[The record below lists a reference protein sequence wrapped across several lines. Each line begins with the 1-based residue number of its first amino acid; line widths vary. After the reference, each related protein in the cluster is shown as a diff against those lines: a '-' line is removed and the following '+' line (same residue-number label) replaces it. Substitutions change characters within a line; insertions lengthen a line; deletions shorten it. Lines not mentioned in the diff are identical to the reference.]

1 MSSKI
6 EKIAQ
11 LSMKLGTKH
20 LSDYGSIKSRHDFTQ
35 RQLMAC
41 LILKAYLKA
50 TYRGVVDLL
59 EGHSGLRK
67 VLGMEDKLPHYTTL
81 QKFGARPKVL
91 EVAEAM
97 LAQLGAASLR
107 QEGPQSAVAMDAT
120 GLETTNASAHFVS
133 RAGRQRRKF
142 KKLSI
147 AIVCGA
153 LLPLAMVID
162 WGPGNDK
169 TQAFDL
175 LTKTFEAAETAAAL
189 PQRLYADAGYDADW
203 IHGVC
208 REVWDVKSWIK
219 PVHHRADGSLGG
231 VYRSQMTA
239 SRLEREGYGTRWHV
253 ETFFSGLKRMMGS
266 TLASRTNITMTNET
280 AFKVLAYAIHR

>member
-1 MSSKI
+1 M
-6 EKIAQ
+6 
-11 LSMKLGTKH
+11 H
-20 LSDYGSIKSRHDFTQ
+20 LADYGSIKSRHDFTQ

-41 LILKAYLKA
+41 LIVKTYLKT

-59 EGHSGLRK
+59 EGHAGLRK
-67 VLGMEDKLPHYTTL
+67 VLAMEDKLPHYTTL

-91 EVAEAM
+91 EIAEAM
-97 LAQLGAASLR
+97 LAQLGSASLR
-107 QEGPQSAVAMDAT
+107 QKGPESAVAIDAT

-133 RAGRQRRKF
+133 RAGRERRKF
-142 KKLSI
+142 KKLSVS
-147 AIVCGA
+147 IVCGA
-153 LLPLAMVID
+153 LLPLALVID

-169 TQAFDL
+169 TQAFEL
-175 LTKTFEAAETAAAL
+175 VAKTFEAAELSSTL

-208 REVWDVKSWIK
+208 REVWQVKSWIR
-219 PVHHRADGSLGG
+219 PVHHRADGKLGG
-231 VYRSQMTA
+231 VYRSQMTET
-239 SRLEREGYGTRWHV
+239 RLKSEGYGKRWHV

-266 TLASRTNITMTNET
+266 TLSSRTENTMTNET

>member
-1 MSSKI
+1 MGSKI
-6 EKIAQ
+6 EKVAQ
-11 LSMKLGTKH
+11 LAMKLGTKH
-20 LSDYGSIKSRHDFTQ
+20 LADYGSIKSRLDFTQ
-35 RQLMAC
+35 RQLMSC
-41 LILKAYLKA
+41 LILMAYLKT

-59 EGHSGLRK
+59 DGHTGLRK
-67 VLGMEDKLPHYTTL
+67 ILGMEDKLPHYTTL

-91 EVAEAM
+91 EVAESM
-97 LAQLGAASLR
+97 LAQLGAAGLR
-107 QEGPQSAVAMDAT
+107 QTGRQCAVVIDAT

-142 KKLSI
+142 KKLSVSV
-147 AIVCGA
+147 VCGA
-153 LLPLAMVID
+153 LLPLALVID

-169 TQAFDL
+169 SQAFDL
-175 LTKTFEAAETAAAL
+175 LAKTFEAAEAADAL

-208 REVWDVKSWIK
+208 REVWKVKSWIK
-219 PVHHRADGSLGG
+219 PVHHRTDGSLGG
-231 VYRSQMTA
+231 LYRSGMTQT
-239 SRLEREGYGTRWHV
+239 RLKHEGYGKRWHV

-266 TLASRTNITMTNET
+266 TLASRTEATMTNET